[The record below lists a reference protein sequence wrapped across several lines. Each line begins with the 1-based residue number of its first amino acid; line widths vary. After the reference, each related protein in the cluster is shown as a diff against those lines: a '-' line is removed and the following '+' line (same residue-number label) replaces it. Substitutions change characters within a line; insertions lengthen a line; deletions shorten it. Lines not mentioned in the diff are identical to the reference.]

1 MKSGAVAPLLSCRN
15 FGYSVIFLIKLY
27 AIEIRTAKGILKI
40 IYFRALS
47 LLTKSGF

>member
-27 AIEIRTAKGILKI
+27 AMKFGLQKA
-40 IYFRALS
+40 F
-47 LLTKSGF
+47 